1 MGAMPDATETDPTAT
16 STSTPPAGEGAP
28 PSPPAEPPT
37 PPAPNAGGDDLG
49 EAGIKALESERKA
62 RRDAEALAK
71 RQEAELEKLRTAQL
85 DDNERALKEARDAGR
100 TEALTSVN
108 RKLVEAEARAAAA
121 GKLANP
127 ALAARLLD
135 LDRFVPSDGSDIDG
149 DAIVAAID
157 ELVAAEPYLG
167 IQAQTPPAAGETPP
181 PAPKG
186 TVTPGAQSGTPA
198 TFKRSQL
205 RDPQFY
211 AANKDAILKAASE
224 GRIEND

>member
-1 MGAMPDATETDPTAT
+1 MPDATETDPTAT
-16 STSTPPAGEGAP
+16 STSTPPAGEGTP
-28 PSPPAEPPT
+28 PTPPAEPPE
-37 PPAPNAGGDDLG
+37 PPAPTADGDELG
-49 EAGIKALESERKA
+49 EAGLKALDAERKA

-71 RQEAELEKLRTAQL
+71 RQEAELDKLRTAQL

-100 TEALTSVN
+100 AEALSSVN

-167 IQAQTPPAAGETPP
+167 VQATTPPAAGEPP
-181 PAPKG
+181 AAPKG

-205 RDPQFY
+205 RDPSFY
-211 AANKDAILKAASE
+211 TANKDAILKAARE